1 MPRESATSIPSTR
14 PYSSSPLSPHSAL
27 QSRCIGRSK
36 RRTGITQRAAAEAAV
51 GYAQP
56 LGSPRLSRRGRGQPR
71 IEAEAWDDSQCLS
84 VTERVTQVSGE
95 NSWMGFPWVYVPRA
109 TSLQLIK
116 CRSSDRPR
124 QSWIKFKY
132 GNYFQPIFQTS
143 LSMQM
148 IRRRS
153 IKLGQWP
160 RYIFSAADCAII
172 LTAVHMELSPS
183 RATISSGWLK
193 RQNDERW
200 YVGQPLRPVA
210 FSWKNTR
217 VICSGGYVEGIDVFS
232 PPVTSVNNY
241 WEHICSSQY
250 KEQKEVK

>member
-1 MPRESATSIPSTR
+1 M
-14 PYSSSPLSPHSAL
+14 
-27 QSRCIGRSK
+27 
-36 RRTGITQRAAAEAAV
+36 AEAGV
-51 GYAQP
+51 GYAQL
-56 LGSPRLSRRGRGQPR
+56 LGNPRFSWRGRGQPQ

-84 VTERVTQVSGE
+84 VTGRVTQVPGK
-95 NSWMGFPWVYVPRA
+95 NSWMGLPWVCVPRA

-116 CRSSDRPR
+116 CRSSNKPR
-124 QSWIKFKY
+124 QSWIKFEY
-132 GNYFQPIFQTS
+132 GSYFQPIFQTS

-153 IKLGQWP
+153 IKLCQWP

-183 RATISSGWLK
+183 RATSSSGRLK
-193 RQNDERW
+193 RQNEKRQ

-210 FSWKNTR
+210 FSWKNTW
-217 VICSGGYVEGIDVFS
+217 VISSGGFVEDIDVFS

-241 WEHICSSQY
+241 WEHTCSSQY